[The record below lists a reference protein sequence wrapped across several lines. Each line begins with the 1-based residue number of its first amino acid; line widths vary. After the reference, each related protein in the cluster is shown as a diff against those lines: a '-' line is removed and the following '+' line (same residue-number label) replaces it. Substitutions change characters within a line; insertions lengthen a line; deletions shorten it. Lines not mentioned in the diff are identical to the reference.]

1 MNNYQEFPEKFQNLP
16 SYIQNAMLSPATAD
30 INEAIGE
37 KYKLSDEQLEK
48 LIGIIVGT
56 IFKEIP
62 LEKLAIAI
70 QQEIG
75 LDAQISKQL
84 ALDVAVKRLL
94 PIKNYF
100 PEIEMLIQNLGG
112 KIPEIPPSQPRPDN
126 SNVVDLRNQ

>member
-16 SYIQNAMLSPATAD
+16 SYIQNAMLSSATAD

-70 QQEIG
+70 QQEIK
-75 LDAQISKQL
+75 LDTQTSKQL

-100 PEIEMLIQNLGG
+100 PEIETLIQNLSG
-112 KIPEIPPSQPRPDN
+112 KTPEQTVQRNPN
-126 SNVVDLRNQ
+126 SNVIDLKNQ